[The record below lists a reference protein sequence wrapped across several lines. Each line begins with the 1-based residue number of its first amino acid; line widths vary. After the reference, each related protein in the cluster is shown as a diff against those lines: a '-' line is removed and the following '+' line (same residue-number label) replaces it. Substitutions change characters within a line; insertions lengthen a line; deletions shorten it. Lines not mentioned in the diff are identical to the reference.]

1 MAAVTLRRIF
11 KMMSTLSEYLQTSG
25 LNILQTWMVDATTK
39 DLGLFERDFQTI
51 FEKASNLVRLL
62 TEKALISTIIDLV
75 FNEYCISAII

>member
-1 MAAVTLRRIF
+1 
-11 KMMSTLSEYLQTSG
+11 MMSTLSEYLQTSG

-51 FEKASNLVRLL
+51 FEKASNLLRLL
-62 TEKALISTIIDLV
+62 TEKALTSSIIDLV

>member
-1 MAAVTLRRIF
+1 
-11 KMMSTLSEYLQTSG
+11 MMSTLSQYLQTSG

-51 FEKASNLVRLL
+51 FEKASNLLRLL
-62 TEKALISTIIDLV
+62 TEKALTSSIIDLV

>member
-1 MAAVTLRRIF
+1 
-11 KMMSTLSEYLQTSG
+11 MMSTLSEYLQTSG